1 MEKLEESFNHKNRDF
16 VFLVNQSVTEN
27 RTMVG
32 HISQVRKSLAAVLDN
47 EDGAVENQDRIALVT
62 YASNT
67 RRIFSLVEK
76 QKNFTQLRN
85 QVIWLKADVH

>member
-27 RTMVG
+27 RTMAG

-47 EDGAVENQDRIALVT
+47 EDGAVEN
-62 YASNT
+62 
-67 RRIFSLVEK
+67 
-76 QKNFTQLRN
+76 
-85 QVIWLKADVH
+85 

>member
-1 MEKLEESFNHKNRDF
+1 
-16 VFLVNQSVTEN
+16 
-27 RTMVG
+27 MVG

-67 RRIFSLVEK
+67 KRIFSLVEK

>member
-27 RTMVG
+27 RTMAG

-67 RRIFSLVEK
+67 KRIFSLVEK

>member
-1 MEKLEESFNHKNRDF
+1 MA
-16 VFLVNQSVTEN
+16 
-27 RTMVG
+27 G

-62 YASNT
+62 YASST
-67 RRIFSLVEK
+67 KRIFSLVEK

-85 QVIWLKADVH
+85 QVIWLKADIH

>member
-1 MEKLEESFNHKNRDF
+1 LEKLEESFVHKNRDF

-67 RRIFSLVEK
+67 KRIFSLVEK

>member
-27 RTMVG
+27 RTMAS
-32 HISQVRKSLAAVLDN
+32 HINQVRKSLAAVLDN
-47 EDGAVENQDRIALVT
+47 EDGAVEDQDRIALVT
-62 YASNT
+62 YASDT
-67 RRIFSLVEK
+67 KRIFSLVEK